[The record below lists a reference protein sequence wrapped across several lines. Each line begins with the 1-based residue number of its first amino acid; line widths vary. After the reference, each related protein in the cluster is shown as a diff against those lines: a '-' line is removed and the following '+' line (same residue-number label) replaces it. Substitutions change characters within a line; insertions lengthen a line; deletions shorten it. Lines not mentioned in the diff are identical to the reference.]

1 MHDIKFLLVY
11 ITSGTRQ
18 LEEKLD
24 VSLRTR
30 NGFRTVDSKSI
41 DRRKDQVAGQE
52 TMLLAKFLAL
62 LWAKSSIS

>member
-18 LEEKLD
+18 LEREIRCILG
-24 VSLRTR
+24 TR

-52 TMLLAKFLAL
+52 TMLLAKF
-62 LWAKSSIS
+62 